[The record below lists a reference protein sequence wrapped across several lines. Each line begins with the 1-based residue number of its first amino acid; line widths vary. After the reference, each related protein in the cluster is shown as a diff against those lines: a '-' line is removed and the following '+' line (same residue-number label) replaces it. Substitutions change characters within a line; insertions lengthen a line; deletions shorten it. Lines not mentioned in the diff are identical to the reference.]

1 MASAP
6 MVDVS
11 MNIPR
16 PIESAWIIAT
26 GSEMLTPFRSDT
38 NSIYITEKLN
48 DLGIEVRGKTIVGDN
63 HVELGNELRHALER
77 VDAVFLTG
85 GLGPTEDDLTREV
98 IAQVLETPL
107 VEDVKI
113 VDQIRTRFSSRGLR
127 MPDVNRRQALVPKGA
142 TLLPNPRGTAAGLW
156 IHWRDKVIVALPGP
170 PRELEPMFD
179 ESLLNQL
186 RNRTRDMSLSR
197 RVLRITGL
205 TESQVEELTQPIYSG
220 WQSKKPPIA
229 TSILATFGRIEIH
242 LSVRTATETEG
253 LTLLD
258 RAVQDLSQ
266 TLGASLYSSDGRTL
280 EQVVGDLLITRKW
293 KIAVAESCTG
303 GLVSSRL
310 TDVSGSS
317 AYFEMGVVAYGNE
330 TKMKQLAVPKLV
342 LNEHGAVS
350 ESVAAAM
357 ASGVRS
363 NAGTELGIGVTGI
376 AGPTGGTKEK
386 PVGTVV
392 FAVETPD
399 RQEIRT
405 IRFYGGREL
414 INYQASQ
421 FALDMVRRILEDRD

>member
-1 MASAP
+1 

-11 MNIPR
+11 RNAPR
-16 PIESAWIIAT
+16 PIERAWIIAI
-26 GSEMLTPFRSDT
+26 GSEMLTPFRNDT

-63 HVELGNELRHALER
+63 HVDLGNELRHALSL

-113 VDQIRTRFSSRGLR
+113 VDQIRARFSSRGMG
-127 MPDVNRRQALVPKGA
+127 MPEVNRRQALVPKGA

-179 ESLLNQL
+179 ESL
-186 RNRTRDMSLSR
+186 RNRLRKWTRDVSLSR

-205 TESQVEELTQPIYSG
+205 AESQVEELTQPIYSR
-220 WQSKKPPIA
+220 WQNKKPPIA
-229 TSILATFGRIEIH
+229 TSILATFGRIEMH
-242 LSVRTATETEG
+242 LSVRAATETEG
-253 LTLLD
+253 LALLD
-258 RAVQDLSQ
+258 QAVKDLAQ
-266 TLGASLYSSDGRTL
+266 PLGSSLYSSDGRTL
-280 EQVVGDLLITRKW
+280 EQVVGDLLCARKW

-303 GLVSSRL
+303 GLISSRL

-317 AYFEMGVVAYGNE
+317 AYFEMGVVAYGND
-330 TKMKQLAVPKLV
+330 TKIKQLGVPKLI
-342 LNEHGAVS
+342 LNEYGAVS
-350 ESVAAAM
+350 ESIAAAM

-363 NAGTELGIGVTGI
+363 KAGTELGIGVTGI
-376 AGPTGGTKEK
+376 AGPSGGTQEK

-392 FAVETPD
+392 FAVETSD
-399 RQEIRT
+399 QQEIRT
-405 IRFYGGREL
+405 MRFYGGREL
-414 INYQASQ
+414 VNYQASQ

>member
-1 MASAP
+1 

-11 MNIPR
+11 MNAPR
-16 PIESAWIIAT
+16 PIERVWIIAI
-26 GSEMLTPFRSDT
+26 GSEMLTPFRNDT

-63 HVELGNELRHALER
+63 HVELGNELRHALGL

-113 VDQIRTRFSSRGLR
+113 VDQIRARFSSRGMR
-127 MPDVNRRQALVPKGA
+127 MPEVNRRQALVPKGA

-179 ESLLNQL
+179 ESLWTRL

-205 TESQVEELTQPIYSG
+205 AESQVEELTQPIYSR
-220 WQSKKPPIA
+220 WQNKKPPIA
-229 TSILATFGRIEIH
+229 TSILATLGRIEIH

-253 LTLLD
+253 LALLD
-258 RAVQDLSQ
+258 RAVQDLAQ
-266 TLGASLYSSDGRTL
+266 TLGSSLYSSDGRTL
-280 EQVVGDLLITRKW
+280 EQVVGDLLCARKW

-303 GLVSSRL
+303 GLISSRL
-310 TDVSGSS
+310 TDVPGSS
-317 AYFEMGVVAYGNE
+317 AYFEMGVVAYGND
-330 TKMKQLAVPKLV
+330 TKIKRLAVPKLI
-342 LNEHGAVS
+342 LNDHGAVS

-376 AGPTGGTKEK
+376 AGPAGGTQEK

-392 FAVETPD
+392 FSVETPD

-405 IRFYGGREL
+405 MRFYGGREL
-414 INYQASQ
+414 VKYQASQ

>member
-1 MASAP
+1 

-11 MNIPR
+11 SNVPR
-16 PIESAWIIAT
+16 PIETAWIIAI

-48 DLGIEVRGKTIVGDN
+48 DLGVEVRGKTIVGDN
-63 HVELGNELRHALER
+63 HVELGNELRHAVGR

-113 VDQIRTRFSSRGLR
+113 VDQIRARFSSRGLR
-127 MPDVNRRQALVPKGA
+127 MPDVNRRQALLPKGA

-156 IHWRDKVIVALPGP
+156 IHWRDKIIVALPGP

-179 ESLLNQL
+179 ESLWDRL
-186 RNRTRDMSLSR
+186 RNRTRDMCLSR

-205 TESQVEELTQPIYSG
+205 TESQVEELTQPIYSP
-220 WQSKKPPIA
+220 WQNKKPPIA

-253 LTLLD
+253 LALLD
-258 RAVQDLSQ
+258 RAVQDLAQ
-266 TLGASLYSSDGRTL
+266 TLGSSLYSSDGRKL
-280 EQVVGDLLITRKW
+280 EQVVGDLLCARKW

-303 GLVSSRL
+303 GLISSRL
-310 TDVSGSS
+310 TDVPGSS
-317 AYFEMGVVAYGNE
+317 DYFEMGVVAYGND
-330 TKMKQLAVPKLV
+330 TKIKRLAVPKFM

-376 AGPTGGTKEK
+376 AGPAGGTQEK
-386 PVGTVV
+386 PVGMVV

-399 RQEIRT
+399 RQEVRT
-405 IRFYGGREL
+405 MRFYGGREL
-414 INYQASQ
+414 VNYQASQ

>member
-1 MASAP
+1 

-11 MNIPR
+11 MNAPR
-16 PIESAWIIAT
+16 PIERVWIIAI
-26 GSEMLTPFRSDT
+26 GSEMLTPFRNDT

-63 HVELGNELRHALER
+63 HVELGNELRHALDL

-113 VDQIRTRFSSRGLR
+113 VDQIRARFSSRGMR
-127 MPDVNRRQALVPKGA
+127 MPEVNRRQALVPKGA

-179 ESLLNQL
+179 ESL
-186 RNRTRDMSLSR
+186 RNRLRKWTRDVSLSR

-205 TESQVEELTQPIYSG
+205 AESQVEELTQPIYSR
-220 WQSKKPPIA
+220 WQNKKPPIA

-242 LSVRTATETEG
+242 LSVRAATETEG
-253 LTLLD
+253 LALLD
-258 RAVQDLSQ
+258 QAVKDLAQ
-266 TLGASLYSSDGRTL
+266 PLGSSLYSSDGRTL
-280 EQVVGDLLITRKW
+280 EQVVGDLLCARKW

-303 GLVSSRL
+303 GLISSRL

-317 AYFEMGVVAYGNE
+317 AYFEMGVVAYGND
-330 TKMKQLAVPKLV
+330 TKIKQLGVPKLI
-342 LNEHGAVS
+342 LSEHGAVS
-350 ESVAAAM
+350 ESIAAAM

-363 NAGTELGIGVTGI
+363 KAGTELGIGVTGI
-376 AGPTGGTKEK
+376 AGPSGGTQEK

-392 FAVETPD
+392 FAVETSD
-399 RQEIRT
+399 QQELRT
-405 IRFYGGREL
+405 MRFYGGREL
-414 INYQASQ
+414 VNYQASQ

>member
-1 MASAP
+1 

-11 MNIPR
+11 MNAPR
-16 PIESAWIIAT
+16 PIERVWIIAI
-26 GSEMLTPFRSDT
+26 GSEMLTPFRNDT

-63 HVELGNELRHALER
+63 HVELGNELRHALDL

-113 VDQIRTRFSSRGLR
+113 VDQIRARFSSRGMR
-127 MPDVNRRQALVPKGA
+127 MPEVNRRQALVPKGA

-179 ESLLNQL
+179 ESL
-186 RNRTRDMSLSR
+186 RNRLRKWTRDVSLSR

-205 TESQVEELTQPIYSG
+205 AESQVEELTQPIYSR
-220 WQSKKPPIA
+220 WQNKKPPIA

-242 LSVRTATETEG
+242 LSVRAATETEG
-253 LTLLD
+253 LALLD
-258 RAVQDLSQ
+258 QAVKDLAQ
-266 TLGASLYSSDGRTL
+266 PLGSSLYSSDGRTL
-280 EQVVGDLLITRKW
+280 EQVVGDLLCARKW

-303 GLVSSRL
+303 GLISSRL

-317 AYFEMGVVAYGNE
+317 AYFEMGVVAYGND
-330 TKMKQLAVPKLV
+330 TKIKQLGVPKLI
-342 LNEHGAVS
+342 LSEHGAVS
-350 ESVAAAM
+350 ESIAAAM

-363 NAGTELGIGVTGI
+363 KAGTELGIGVTGI
-376 AGPTGGTKEK
+376 AGPSGGTQEK

-392 FAVETPD
+392 FAVETSD
-399 RQEIRT
+399 QQEIRT
-405 IRFYGGREL
+405 MRFYGGRKL
-414 INYQASQ
+414 VNYQASQ

>member
-1 MASAP
+1 

-11 MNIPR
+11 MNAPR
-16 PIESAWIIAT
+16 PIERVWIIAI
-26 GSEMLTPFRSDT
+26 GSEMLTPFRNDT

-63 HVELGNELRHALER
+63 HVELGNELRHALGL

-113 VDQIRTRFSSRGLR
+113 VDQIRARFSSRGMR
-127 MPDVNRRQALVPKGA
+127 MPEVNRRQALVPKGA

-156 IHWRDKVIVALPGP
+156 IHWRDKFIVALPGP

-179 ESLLNQL
+179 ESL
-186 RNRTRDMSLSR
+186 RNRLRKWTRDVSLSR

-205 TESQVEELTQPIYSG
+205 AESQVEELTQPIYSR
-220 WQSKKPPIA
+220 WQNKKPPIA
-229 TSILATFGRIEIH
+229 TSILATFGRIEMH
-242 LSVRTATETEG
+242 LSVRAATETEG
-253 LTLLD
+253 LALLD
-258 RAVQDLSQ
+258 QAVKDLAQ
-266 TLGASLYSSDGRTL
+266 PLGSSLYSSDGRTL
-280 EQVVGDLLITRKW
+280 EQVVGDLLCARKW

-303 GLVSSRL
+303 GLISSRL

-317 AYFEMGVVAYGNE
+317 AYFEMGVVAYGND
-330 TKMKQLAVPKLV
+330 TKIKQLGVPKLI
-342 LNEHGAVS
+342 LNEYGAVS
-350 ESVAAAM
+350 ESIAAAM

-363 NAGTELGIGVTGI
+363 KAGTELGIGVTGI
-376 AGPTGGTKEK
+376 AGPSGGTQEK

-392 FAVETPD
+392 FAVETSD
-399 RQEIRT
+399 QQEIRT
-405 IRFYGGREL
+405 MRFYGGREL
-414 INYQASQ
+414 VNYQASQ

>member
-1 MASAP
+1 

-11 MNIPR
+11 MNAPR
-16 PIESAWIIAT
+16 PIERVWIIAI
-26 GSEMLTPFRSDT
+26 GSEMLTPFRNDT

-63 HVELGNELRHALER
+63 HVELGNELRHALGL

-113 VDQIRTRFSSRGLR
+113 VDQIRARFSSRGMR
-127 MPDVNRRQALVPKGA
+127 MPEVNRRQALVPKGA

-156 IHWRDKVIVALPGP
+156 IHWRDKFIVALPGP

-179 ESLLNQL
+179 ESL
-186 RNRTRDMSLSR
+186 RNRLRKWSRDVSLSR

-205 TESQVEELTQPIYSG
+205 AESQVEELTQPIYSR
-220 WQSKKPPIA
+220 WQNKKPPIA

-242 LSVRTATETEG
+242 LSVRAATETEG
-253 LTLLD
+253 LALLD
-258 RAVQDLSQ
+258 QAVKDLAQ
-266 TLGASLYSSDGRTL
+266 PLGSSLYSSDGRTL
-280 EQVVGDLLITRKW
+280 EQVVGDLLCARKW

-303 GLVSSRL
+303 GLISSRL

-317 AYFEMGVVAYGNE
+317 AYFEMGVVAYGND
-330 TKMKQLAVPKLV
+330 TKIKQLGVPKLI
-342 LNEHGAVS
+342 LSEHGAVS
-350 ESVAAAM
+350 ESIAAAM

-363 NAGTELGIGVTGI
+363 KAGTELGIGVTGI
-376 AGPTGGTKEK
+376 AGPSGGTQEK

-392 FAVETPD
+392 FAVETSD
-399 RQEIRT
+399 QQELRT
-405 IRFYGGREL
+405 MRFYGGREL
-414 INYQASQ
+414 VNYQASQ

>member
-1 MASAP
+1 

-11 MNIPR
+11 MNAPR
-16 PIESAWIIAT
+16 PIERVWIIAI
-26 GSEMLTPFRSDT
+26 GSEMLTPFRNDT

-63 HVELGNELRHALER
+63 HVELGNELRHALSL

-113 VDQIRTRFSSRGLR
+113 VDQIRARFSSRGMR
-127 MPDVNRRQALVPKGA
+127 MPEVNRRQALVPKGA

-179 ESLLNQL
+179 ESL
-186 RNRTRDMSLSR
+186 RNRLRKWTRDVSLSR

-205 TESQVEELTQPIYSG
+205 AESQVEELTQPIYSR
-220 WQSKKPPIA
+220 WQNKKPPIA
-229 TSILATFGRIEIH
+229 TSILATFGRIEMH
-242 LSVRTATETEG
+242 LSVRAATETEG
-253 LTLLD
+253 LALLD
-258 RAVQDLSQ
+258 QAVKDLAQ
-266 TLGASLYSSDGRTL
+266 PLGSSLYSSDGRTL
-280 EQVVGDLLITRKW
+280 EQVVGDLLCARKW

-303 GLVSSRL
+303 GLISSRL

-317 AYFEMGVVAYGNE
+317 AYFEMGVVAYGND
-330 TKMKQLAVPKLV
+330 TKIKQLGVPKLI
-342 LNEHGAVS
+342 LNEYGAVS
-350 ESVAAAM
+350 ESIAAAM

-363 NAGTELGIGVTGI
+363 KAGTELGIGVTGI
-376 AGPTGGTKEK
+376 AGPSGGTQEK

-392 FAVETPD
+392 FAVETSD
-399 RQEIRT
+399 QQEIRT
-405 IRFYGGREL
+405 MRFYGGREL
-414 INYQASQ
+414 VNYQASQ

>member
-266 TLGASLYSSDGRTL
+266 TLGSSLYSSDGRTL

-376 AGPTGGTKEK
+376 AGPSGGTQEK

>member
-1 MASAP
+1 

-11 MNIPR
+11 MNAPR
-16 PIESAWIIAT
+16 PIERVWIIAI
-26 GSEMLTPFRSDT
+26 GSEMLTPFRNDT

-63 HVELGNELRHALER
+63 HVELGNELRHALDL

-113 VDQIRTRFSSRGLR
+113 VDQIRARFSSRGMR
-127 MPDVNRRQALVPKGA
+127 MPEVNRRQALVPKGA

-179 ESLLNQL
+179 ESL
-186 RNRTRDMSLSR
+186 RNRLRKWTRDVSLSR

-205 TESQVEELTQPIYSG
+205 AESQVEELTQPIYSR
-220 WQSKKPPIA
+220 WQNKKPPIA

-242 LSVRTATETEG
+242 LSVRAATETEG
-253 LTLLD
+253 LALLD
-258 RAVQDLSQ
+258 QAVKDLAQ
-266 TLGASLYSSDGRTL
+266 PLGSSLYSSDGRTL
-280 EQVVGDLLITRKW
+280 EQVVGDLLRARKW

-303 GLVSSRL
+303 GLISSRL

-317 AYFEMGVVAYGNE
+317 AYFEMGVVAYGND
-330 TKMKQLAVPKLV
+330 TKIKQLGVPKLI
-342 LNEHGAVS
+342 LSEHGAVS
-350 ESVAAAM
+350 ESIAAAM

-363 NAGTELGIGVTGI
+363 KAGTELGIGVTGI
-376 AGPTGGTKEK
+376 AGPSGGTQEK

-392 FAVETPD
+392 FAVETSD
-399 RQEIRT
+399 QQEIRT
-405 IRFYGGREL
+405 MRFYGGREL
-414 INYQASQ
+414 VNYQASQ

>member
-16 PIESAWIIAT
+16 PIEAAWIIAT

-253 LTLLD
+253 LT
-258 RAVQDLSQ
+258 
-266 TLGASLYSSDGRTL
+266 
-280 EQVVGDLLITRKW
+280 
-293 KIAVAESCTG
+293 
-303 GLVSSRL
+303 
-310 TDVSGSS
+310 
-317 AYFEMGVVAYGNE
+317 
-330 TKMKQLAVPKLV
+330 
-342 LNEHGAVS
+342 
-350 ESVAAAM
+350 
-357 ASGVRS
+357 
-363 NAGTELGIGVTGI
+363 
-376 AGPTGGTKEK
+376 
-386 PVGTVV
+386 
-392 FAVETPD
+392 
-399 RQEIRT
+399 
-405 IRFYGGREL
+405 
-414 INYQASQ
+414 
-421 FALDMVRRILEDRD
+421 

>member
-1 MASAP
+1 

-11 MNIPR
+11 MKAPR
-16 PIESAWIIAT
+16 PIERAWIIAI

-63 HVELGNELRHALER
+63 HVELGNELRHTLDR
-77 VDAVFLTG
+77 VDVVFLTG

-98 IAQVLETPL
+98 IAQVLEIPL

-113 VDQIRTRFSSRGLR
+113 VDQIRARFSSRGLR
-127 MPDVNRRQALVPKGA
+127 MPDVNRCQALIPKGA

-179 ESLLNQL
+179 ESLWKRL

-197 RVLRITGL
+197 RVLKITGL
-205 TESQVEELTQPIYSG
+205 AESQVEELTQPIYSR
-220 WQSKKPPIA
+220 WQNKKPAIS
-229 TSILATFGRIEIH
+229 TSILATLGRIEIH

-253 LTLLD
+253 LALLD
-258 RAVQDLSQ
+258 QAVEDLAQ
-266 TLGASLYSSDGRTL
+266 TLGSSLYSSDGRTL
-280 EQVVGDLLITRKW
+280 EQVVGNLLRARKW

-303 GLVSSRL
+303 GLISSRL
-310 TDVSGSS
+310 TDGSGSS
-317 AYFEMGVVAYGNE
+317 AYFEMGVVAYGND
-330 TKMKQLAVPKLV
+330 TKIKQLAVPELI

-350 ESVAAAM
+350 QSVAAAM

-363 NAGTELGIGVTGI
+363 SAGTELGIGVTGI
-376 AGPTGGTKEK
+376 AGPSGGTQDK

-392 FAVETPD
+392 FAIETPD
-399 RQEIRT
+399 RQEIKT
-405 IRFYGGREL
+405 MRFSGEREL
-414 INYQASQ
+414 VNYQASQ

>member
-1 MASAP
+1 

-11 MNIPR
+11 MNAPR
-16 PIESAWIIAT
+16 PIERVWIIAI
-26 GSEMLTPFRSDT
+26 GSEMLTPFRNDT

-63 HVELGNELRHALER
+63 HVELGNELRHALGL

-113 VDQIRTRFSSRGLR
+113 VDQIRARFSSRGMR
-127 MPDVNRRQALVPKGA
+127 MPEVNRRQALVPKGA

-179 ESLLNQL
+179 ESLWTRL

-205 TESQVEELTQPIYSG
+205 AESQVEELTQPIYSR
-220 WQSKKPPIA
+220 WQNKKPPIA
-229 TSILATFGRIEIH
+229 TSILATLGRIEIH

-253 LTLLD
+253 LALLD
-258 RAVQDLSQ
+258 RAVQDLAQ
-266 TLGASLYSSDGRTL
+266 TLGSSLYSSDGRTL
-280 EQVVGDLLITRKW
+280 EQVVGDLLCARKW

-303 GLVSSRL
+303 GLISSRL
-310 TDVSGSS
+310 TDVPGSS
-317 AYFEMGVVAYGNE
+317 AYFEMGVVAYGND
-330 TKMKQLAVPKLV
+330 TKIKRLAVPKLI
-342 LNEHGAVS
+342 LNDHGAVS

-376 AGPTGGTKEK
+376 AGPAGGTQEK
-386 PVGTVV
+386 PEGTVV
-392 FAVETPD
+392 FSVETPD

-405 IRFYGGREL
+405 MRFYGGREL
-414 INYQASQ
+414 VKYQASQ

>member
-1 MASAP
+1 

-11 MNIPR
+11 MNAPR
-16 PIESAWIIAT
+16 PIERVWIIAI
-26 GSEMLTPFRSDT
+26 GSEMLTPFRNDT

-63 HVELGNELRHALER
+63 HVELENELRHALDL

-113 VDQIRTRFSSRGLR
+113 VDQIRARFSSRGMR
-127 MPDVNRRQALVPKGA
+127 MPEVNRRQALVPKGA

-179 ESLLNQL
+179 ESL
-186 RNRTRDMSLSR
+186 RNRLRKWTRDVSLSR

-205 TESQVEELTQPIYSG
+205 AESQVEELTQPIYSR
-220 WQSKKPPIA
+220 WQNKKPPIA

-242 LSVRTATETEG
+242 LSVRAATETEG
-253 LTLLD
+253 LALLD
-258 RAVQDLSQ
+258 QAVKDLAQ
-266 TLGASLYSSDGRTL
+266 PLGSSLYSSDGRTL
-280 EQVVGDLLITRKW
+280 EQVVGDLLCARKW

-303 GLVSSRL
+303 GLISSRL

-317 AYFEMGVVAYGNE
+317 AYFEMGVVAYGND
-330 TKMKQLAVPKLV
+330 TKIKQLGVPKLI
-342 LNEHGAVS
+342 LSEHGAVS
-350 ESVAAAM
+350 ESIAAAM

-363 NAGTELGIGVTGI
+363 KAGTELGIGVTGI
-376 AGPTGGTKEK
+376 AGPSGGTQEK

-392 FAVETPD
+392 FAVETSD
-399 RQEIRT
+399 QQEIRT
-405 IRFYGGREL
+405 MRFYGGREL
-414 INYQASQ
+414 VNYQASQ

>member
-1 MASAP
+1 

-16 PIESAWIIAT
+16 PIEAAWIIAT

-266 TLGASLYSSDGRTL
+266 TLGSSLYSSDGRTL

>member
-1 MASAP
+1 

-11 MNIPR
+11 MNAPR
-16 PIESAWIIAT
+16 PIERVWIIAI
-26 GSEMLTPFRSDT
+26 GSEMLTPFRNDT

-63 HVELGNELRHALER
+63 HVELGNELRHALSL

-113 VDQIRTRFSSRGLR
+113 VDQIRARFSSRGMR
-127 MPDVNRRQALVPKGA
+127 MPEVNRRQALVPKGA

-179 ESLLNQL
+179 ESL
-186 RNRTRDMSLSR
+186 RNRLRKWTRDVSLSR

-205 TESQVEELTQPIYSG
+205 AESQVEELTQPIYSR
-220 WQSKKPPIA
+220 WQNKKPPIA
-229 TSILATFGRIEIH
+229 TSILATFGRIEMH
-242 LSVRTATETEG
+242 LSVRAATETEG
-253 LTLLD
+253 LALLD
-258 RAVQDLSQ
+258 QAVKDLAQ
-266 TLGASLYSSDGRTL
+266 PLGSSLYSSDGRTL
-280 EQVVGDLLITRKW
+280 EQVVGDLLCARKW

-303 GLVSSRL
+303 GLISSRL

-317 AYFEMGVVAYGNE
+317 AYFEMGVVAYGND
-330 TKMKQLAVPKLV
+330 TKIKQLGVPKLI
-342 LNEHGAVS
+342 LSEHGAVS
-350 ESVAAAM
+350 ESIAAAM

-363 NAGTELGIGVTGI
+363 KAGTELGIGVTGI
-376 AGPTGGTKEK
+376 AGPSGGTQEK

-392 FAVETPD
+392 FAVETSD
-399 RQEIRT
+399 QQEIRT
-405 IRFYGGREL
+405 MRFYGGREL
-414 INYQASQ
+414 VNYQASQ

>member
-1 MASAP
+1 

-11 MNIPR
+11 MNAPR
-16 PIESAWIIAT
+16 PIERVWIIAI
-26 GSEMLTPFRSDT
+26 GSEMLTPFRNDT

-63 HVELGNELRHALER
+63 HVELGNELRHALSL

-113 VDQIRTRFSSRGLR
+113 VDQIRARFSSRGMG
-127 MPDVNRRQALVPKGA
+127 MPEVNRRQALVPKGA

-179 ESLLNQL
+179 ESL
-186 RNRTRDMSLSR
+186 RNRLRKWTRDVSLSR

-205 TESQVEELTQPIYSG
+205 AESQVEELTQPIYSR
-220 WQSKKPPIA
+220 WQNKKPPIA
-229 TSILATFGRIEIH
+229 TSILATFGRIEMH
-242 LSVRTATETEG
+242 LSVRAATETEG
-253 LTLLD
+253 LALLD
-258 RAVQDLSQ
+258 QAVKDLAQ
-266 TLGASLYSSDGRTL
+266 PLGSSLYSSDGRTL
-280 EQVVGDLLITRKW
+280 EQVVGDLLCARKW

-303 GLVSSRL
+303 GLISSRL

-317 AYFEMGVVAYGNE
+317 AYFEMGVVAYGND
-330 TKMKQLAVPKLV
+330 TKIKQLGVPKLI
-342 LNEHGAVS
+342 LNEYGAVS
-350 ESVAAAM
+350 ESIAAAM

-363 NAGTELGIGVTGI
+363 KAGTELGIGVTGI
-376 AGPTGGTKEK
+376 AGPSGGTQEK

-392 FAVETPD
+392 FAVETSD
-399 RQEIRT
+399 QQEIRT
-405 IRFYGGREL
+405 MRFYGGREL
-414 INYQASQ
+414 VNYQASQ

>member
-1 MASAP
+1 

-11 MNIPR
+11 MNAPR
-16 PIESAWIIAT
+16 PIERVWIIAI
-26 GSEMLTPFRSDT
+26 GSEMLTPFRNDT

-63 HVELGNELRHALER
+63 HVELGNELRHALDL

-107 VEDVKI
+107 VEDVKT
-113 VDQIRTRFSSRGLR
+113 VDQIRARFSSRGMR
-127 MPDVNRRQALVPKGA
+127 MPEVNRRQALVPKGA

-179 ESLLNQL
+179 ESL
-186 RNRTRDMSLSR
+186 RNRLRKWTRDVSLSR

-205 TESQVEELTQPIYSG
+205 AESQVEELTQPIYSR
-220 WQSKKPPIA
+220 WQNKKPPIA

-242 LSVRTATETEG
+242 LSVRAATETEG
-253 LTLLD
+253 LALLD
-258 RAVQDLSQ
+258 QAVKDLAQ
-266 TLGASLYSSDGRTL
+266 PLGSSLYSSDGRTL
-280 EQVVGDLLITRKW
+280 EQVVGDLLCARKW

-303 GLVSSRL
+303 GLISSRL

-317 AYFEMGVVAYGNE
+317 AYFEMGVVAYGND
-330 TKMKQLAVPKLV
+330 TKIKQLGVPKLI
-342 LNEHGAVS
+342 LSEHGAVS
-350 ESVAAAM
+350 ESIAAAM

-363 NAGTELGIGVTGI
+363 KAGTELGIGVTGI
-376 AGPTGGTKEK
+376 AGPSGGTQEK

-392 FAVETPD
+392 FAVETSD
-399 RQEIRT
+399 QQEIRT
-405 IRFYGGREL
+405 MRFYGGREL
-414 INYQASQ
+414 VNYQASQ